1 MAYTA
6 GSVAGGEGNT
16 TFNATNVEFLGKNLE
31 FITIDYLAAVNAKTA
46 KDSTQYVAEL
56 TMQKYANLVGGG
68 PLADSNTQKT
78 YIIEHADAFVGSPAT
93 SGTGA
98 FTLTTTTDGA
108 AVATLQ
114 TAIQALGTVDS
125 IDLSSATASASKLA
139 ILTAA
144 IVA

>member
-68 PLADSNTQKT
+68 PLADTNTQKT
-78 YIIEHADAFVGSPAT
+78 YMIEHADAFIGSPAT
-93 SGTGA
+93 TGTGA
-98 FTLTTTTDGA
+98 FTLTTTTDGS
-108 AVATLQ
+108 AVSTLQ

-125 IDLSSATASASKLA
+125 IDLSSATATASKLA

-144 IVA
+144 AVA

>member
-31 FITIDYLAAVNAKTA
+31 FITIDYLASVTAKTA

-68 PLADSNTQKT
+68 PLADSSTQKT
-78 YIIEHADAFVGSPAT
+78 YMIEHTDAFVGSGAT

-98 FTLTTTTDGA
+98 FTLTTTTDGS

-125 IDLSSATASASKLA
+125 INLSSATATASKLA
-139 ILTAA
+139 ILTSAV
-144 IVA
+144 VA

>member
-31 FITIDYLAAVNAKTA
+31 FITIDYLSAVNGKT
-46 KDSTQYVAEL
+46 
-56 TMQKYANLVGGG
+56 LVGGG

-78 YIIEHADAFVGSPAT
+78 YMIEHADAFIGSPAT
-93 SGTGA
+93 TGTGA
-98 FTLTTTTDGA
+98 FTLTTTTDGS
-108 AVATLQ
+108 AVSTLQ

-125 IDLSSATASASKLA
+125 IDLSSATATASKLA

-144 IVA
+144 VVA

>member
-1 MAYTA
+1 MAYT
-6 GSVAGGEGNT
+6 GSSVAGAEGNT

-31 FITIDYLAAVNAKTA
+31 FITIDYLAAVNGKTA

-78 YIIEHADAFVGSPAT
+78 YIIEHTDSFVGSAAAAV
-93 SGTGA
+93 GA

>member
-1 MAYTA
+1 MAYT
-6 GSVAGGEGNT
+6 GTSVAGGEGNT

-78 YIIEHADAFVGSPAT
+78 YMIEHTDAFVGSGAT

>member
-1 MAYTA
+1 MAYT
-6 GSVAGGEGNT
+6 GSSVAGAEGNT
-16 TFNATNVEFLGKNLE
+16 TFNATSVEFLGKDLE
-31 FITIDYLAAVNAKTA
+31 FITIDYLAAVNGKTA

-56 TMQKYANLVGGG
+56 TMAKYANLVGGG

-78 YIIEHADAFVGSPAT
+78 YMIEHANSFVGSGAS
-93 SGTGA
+93 SGGS

-108 AVATLQ
+108 AVSTLQ

-125 IDLSSATASASKLA
+125 IDLSSATATASKLA

-144 IVA
+144 VVA

>member
-31 FITIDYLAAVNAKTA
+31 FITIDYLPAVNAKTA

-78 YIIEHADAFVGSPAT
+78 YIIEHADAFVGS
-93 SGTGA
+93 GA
-98 FTLTTTTDGA
+98 GSVGSFTLTTTTDGS

-125 IDLSSATASASKLA
+125 IDLSSATATASKLA

-144 IVA
+144 AVAS

>member
-6 GSVAGGEGNT
+6 ASVAGGEGNT
-16 TFNATNVEFLGKNLE
+16 TFNATNVEFLGKDLE

-78 YIIEHADAFVGSPAT
+78 YMIEHTDAFVGSGAT
-93 SGTGA
+93 AGTGA

>member
-6 GSVAGGEGNT
+6 ASVAGGEGNT
-16 TFNATNVEFLGKNLE
+16 TSNATNVEFLGKDLE

-78 YIIEHADAFVGSPAT
+78 YMIEHTDAFVGSGAT

>member
-1 MAYTA
+1 MAYT
-6 GSVAGGEGNT
+6 GSSVAGGEGNT
-16 TFNATNVEFLGKNLE
+16 TFNATNVEFLGKDLE

-78 YIIEHADAFVGSPAT
+78 YIIEHADAFVGSAAT

-98 FTLTTTTDGA
+98 FTLTTTTDAA

-144 IVA
+144 IV

>member
-31 FITIDYLAAVNAKTA
+31 FITIDYLSAVYGKTA

-78 YIIEHADAFVGSPAT
+78 YMIEHADAFIGSPAT
-93 SGTGA
+93 TGTGA
-98 FTLTTTTDGA
+98 FTLTTTTDGS
-108 AVATLQ
+108 AVSTLQ

-125 IDLSSATASASKLA
+125 IDLSSATATASKLA

-144 IVA
+144 VVA

>member
-1 MAYTA
+1 MAYT
-6 GSVAGGEGNT
+6 GTSVAGGEGNT

-31 FITIDYLAAVNAKTA
+31 FITIDYLAAVNGKTA

-78 YIIEHADAFVGSPAT
+78 YMIEHTDAFVGSGAT

>member
-31 FITIDYLAAVNAKTA
+31 FITIDYLAAVNGKNA

-78 YIIEHADAFVGSPAT
+78 YMIEHADAFVGSPAT

-98 FTLTTTTDGA
+98 FTLTTTTDAA

-144 IVA
+144 IV

>member
-68 PLADSNTQKT
+68 PLADTNTQKT
-78 YIIEHADAFVGSPAT
+78 YMIEHADAFIGSPAT
-93 SGTGA
+93 TGTGA
-98 FTLTTTTDGA
+98 FTLTTTTDGS
-108 AVATLQ
+108 AVSTLQ

-125 IDLSSATASASKLA
+125 IDLSSATATASKLA

-144 IVA
+144 VVA

>member
-1 MAYTA
+1 M
-6 GSVAGGEGNT
+6 
-16 TFNATNVEFLGKNLE
+16 
-31 FITIDYLAAVNAKTA
+31 
-46 KDSTQYVAEL
+46 
-56 TMQKYANLVGGG
+56 
-68 PLADSNTQKT
+68 
-78 YIIEHADAFVGSPAT
+78 IEHTDAFVGSGAT
-93 SGTGA
+93 AGTGA

>member
-6 GSVAGGEGNT
+6 ASVAGGEGNT
-16 TFNATNVEFLGKNLE
+16 TFNATNVEFLGKDLE
-31 FITIDYLAAVNAKTA
+31 FITIDYLSAVNGKTA

-98 FTLTTTTDGA
+98 FTFTETTSGGSL
-108 AVATLQ
+108 ATLQ
-114 TAIQALGTVDS
+114 TALRAVSGQHGSTTATHSQLG
-125 IDLSSATASASKLA
+125 

-144 IVA
+144 VVA

>member
-78 YIIEHADAFVGSPAT
+78 YIIEHTDAFVGAPAT

-98 FTLTTTTDGA
+98 FTLTTTTDAA

-144 IVA
+144 IV

>member
-31 FITIDYLAAVNAKTA
+31 FITIDYLSAVNGKTA

-78 YIIEHADAFVGSPAT
+78 DMIEHADAFVGSPE
-93 SGTGA
+93 
-98 FTLTTTTDGA
+98 L
-108 AVATLQ
+108 V
-114 TAIQALGTVDS
+114 TA
-125 IDLSSATASASKLA
+125 LA
-139 ILTAA
+139 IAGNLTFNPVQ
-144 IVA
+144 IY

>member
-1 MAYTA
+1 MAYT
-6 GSVAGGEGNT
+6 GSSVAGAEGNT

-31 FITIDYLAAVNAKTA
+31 FITIDYLAAVNGKTA
-46 KDSTQYVAEL
+46 KASTQYVAEL